1 MGSLESALDRGES
14 VSLVER
20 GQNASSLEPVVGG
33 KRFEDLNAPLEVNLN
48 VERRDKLQRGWSSG
62 ASRGVREE
70 GEGGGG
76 GEGLG
81 RVGMTETLHSR
92 RRCTQG

>member
-33 KRFEDLNAPLEVNLN
+33 KRFEDLDAPLEVNLN
-48 VERRDKLQRGWSSG
+48 VEGRDKLQRGWSSG

-76 GEGLG
+76 EGLG
-81 RVGMTETLHSR
+81 RVEMTETLHSR